1 MVRFSLAG
9 MICLGAPM
17 VGNTFGT
24 WKRGETMSLETD
36 IAQIAKQET
45 ELRFAAFNEADAW
58 ALGSLMRQAAVER
71 ALPFVIDIRIG
82 TRPLFYTALPGST
95 PENPDWVR
103 RKVNTVYR
111 FHKSSYR
118 VGREHALQKKPFDA
132 SRGMDPMDFA
142 PAGGGFPI
150 HLAGTGV
157 VGAVTV
163 SGVPQ
168 RQDHEFVVEM
178 LCRFLKVEYAMLALG
193 PETN

>member
-1 MVRFSLAG
+1 
-9 MICLGAPM
+9 
-17 VGNTFGT
+17 
-24 WKRGETMSLETD
+24 MSLETD
-36 IAQIAKQET
+36 IADITRQEQ
-45 ELRFAAFNEADAW
+45 ELRFASFSEEDAW
-58 ALGSLMRQAAVER
+58 ALGSLMRKVAVER
-71 ALPFVIDIRIG
+71 GLPFVIDIRIG
-82 TRPLFYTALPGST
+82 NRPLFYTALLGST

-118 VGREHALQKKPFDA
+118 VGREHQLQKKAFDA
-132 SRGMDPMDFA
+132 SRGIDPMDYA

-178 LCRFLKVEYAMLALG
+178 LCRFLKVDYAMLALG
-193 PETN
+193 PENP